1 MYSTSSSQLSQFHER
16 TINNSAIVMSALV
29 GDRQGKQIEIHAAV
43 SVSITRG
50 YVMIIEGTVPLHNSG
65 PEGGPLRNSP
75 RPEMVKAAV
84 DTAR

>member
-1 MYSTSSSQLSQFHER
+1 
-16 TINNSAIVMSALV
+16 MSALV

-65 PEGGPLRNSP
+65 PEGGPLRNFPGQKWQKQLSTL
-75 RPEMVKAAV
+75 RVNCTHAKTVK
-84 DTAR
+84 DNLNC